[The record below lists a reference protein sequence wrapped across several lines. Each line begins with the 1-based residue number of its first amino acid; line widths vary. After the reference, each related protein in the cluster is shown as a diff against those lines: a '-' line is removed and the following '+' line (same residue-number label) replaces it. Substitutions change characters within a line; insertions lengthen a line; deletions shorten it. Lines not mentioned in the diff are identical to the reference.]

1 MSTAPSD
8 NDTTPLTPPDQK
20 ESGGGRAARAG
31 RSSFAGEI
39 AKHTFGRMARTTGL
53 VVGAI
58 IGLIVLALVLSAVHL
73 LPRLRNPFV
82 ETTVD
87 RSQPAVL
94 KSITSLS
101 RFEAASG
108 SFQVVVDLAK
118 KSSFL
123 PSFVEGTDTLFIGAG
138 TDIAYVDFSNL
149 KGKAIV
155 YSKNRKDVT
164 VTLPPAQ
171 LEPAVLNVKRS
182 YVFAEQQGLLN
193 RIGNF
198 FSSNP
203 NNQQQVYVL
212 AQKKI
217 QAAAQ
222 HSPLVADAEKNTTSM
237 LTELLDSLGFKQ
249 VTIKYS
255 SH

>member
-1 MSTAPSD
+1 MSAPSD

-20 ESGGGRAARAG
+20 ETGARRAAQAG
-31 RSSFAGEI
+31 RTSFAGEI

-53 VVGAI
+53 VVGSI

-73 LPRLRNPFV
+73 LPRLHNPFA

-87 RSQPAVL
+87 RSQPPVL
-94 KSITSLS
+94 KKITALS

-108 SFQVVVDLAK
+108 TFQVVVDLAK

-123 PSFVEGTDTLFIGAG
+123 PSFIEGTDTLFIGDG
-138 TDIAYVDFSNL
+138 TDIAYVDFSHL
-149 KGKAIV
+149 KGTAIV
-155 YSKNRKDVT
+155 YSHNRRDVT
-164 VTLPPAQ
+164 ITLPPAR

-193 RIGNF
+193 RVGNF

-212 AQKKI
+212 AQQKI

-222 HSPLVADAEKNTTSM
+222 HSPLLADAEKNTTSM
-237 LTELLDSLGFKQ
+237 LDGLLSSLGFKQ